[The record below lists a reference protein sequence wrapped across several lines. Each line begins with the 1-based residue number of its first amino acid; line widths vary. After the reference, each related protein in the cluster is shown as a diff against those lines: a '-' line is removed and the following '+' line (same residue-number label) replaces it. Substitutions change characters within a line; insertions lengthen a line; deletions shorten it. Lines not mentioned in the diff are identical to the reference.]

1 MPATVQK
8 WGNSLGI
15 RVPKAIADQ
24 VKLSKGTEVEFDTT
38 GGVLTIRAKR
48 RGRRRKYKLADLLS
62 KLKPEHRHGEL
73 DRSGPRGNELI

>member
-1 MPATVQK
+1 MSTVQK

-15 RVPKAIADQ
+15 RVPKAVAEQ
-24 VKLSKGTEVEFDTT
+24 ANLSNGTEVEFDTS

-48 RGRRRKYKLADLLS
+48 QRRRRKYKLADLLA
-62 KLKPEHRHGEL
+62 KLKPEHRHGEW